1 MIRKLEH
8 SVKVNA
14 ENIRNV
20 FQVSY
25 KIEAKLLGA
34 RNFPPL
40 SRSIQSFINSANA
53 FYGFYTNKRLVA
65 VLEMKKEP
73 DSMLIQSLVVHP
85 DFFRRGI
92 ARKLI
97 EFILQKFDSNQFT
110 VETGKDNDPA
120 RKLYESFG
128 FQLVKTYI
136 AEENITKV
144 RYEKS

>member
-14 ENIRNV
+14 EEIRNV

-25 KIEAKLLGA
+25 KIEAKLIGA

-144 RYEKS
+144 RYQKS

>member
-14 ENIRNV
+14 EEIRNV

-34 RNFPPL
+34 KNFPPL
-40 SRSIQSFINSANA
+40 SRSIQSFSNSAND
-53 FYGFYTNKRLVA
+53 FFGYYEEEKLIA
-65 VLEMKKEP
+65 VIEMKKEP
-73 DSMLIQSLVVHP
+73 ESMLIQSLVVHP
-85 DFFRRGI
+85 GFFRRGI

-97 EFILQKFDSNQFT
+97 EFILRKYDSNQFA

-128 FQLVKTYI
+128 FQLVKTYN
-136 AEENITKV
+136 AEENIIKV
-144 RYEKS
+144 RYHKR

>member
-14 ENIRNV
+14 EEIRNV

-144 RYEKS
+144 RYQKS

>member
-1 MIRKLEH
+1 MIQKLEH
-8 SVKVNA
+8 RVKINA
-14 ENIRNV
+14 EEIRNV

-25 KIEAKLLGA
+25 KIEAQLLGA

-53 FYGFYTNKRLVA
+53 FYGFYTNKQLVA
-65 VLEMKKEP
+65 VLEMKKEQE
-73 DSMLIQSLVVHP
+73 SMLIQSLVVHP

-97 EFILQKFDSNQFT
+97 EFILQKSDSNQFA

-144 RYEKS
+144 RYHKR

>member
-1 MIRKLEH
+1 VIQKLEH
-8 SVKVNA
+8 RVKINA
-14 ENIRNV
+14 EEIRNV

-25 KIEAKLLGA
+25 KIEAQLLGA

-53 FYGFYTNKRLVA
+53 FYGFYTNKQLVA
-65 VLEMKKEP
+65 VLEMKKEQE
-73 DSMLIQSLVVHP
+73 SMLIQSLVVHP

-97 EFILQKFDSNQFT
+97 EFILQKSDSNQFA

-144 RYEKS
+144 RYHKR

>member
-1 MIRKLEH
+1 
-8 SVKVNA
+8 
-14 ENIRNV
+14 
-20 FQVSY
+20 
-25 KIEAKLLGA
+25 
-34 RNFPPL
+34 
-40 SRSIQSFINSANA
+40 
-53 FYGFYTNKRLVA
+53 
-65 VLEMKKEP
+65 MKKEP

-144 RYEKS
+144 RYQKS

>member
-14 ENIRNV
+14 EEIRNV

-34 RNFPPL
+34 KNFPPL
-40 SRSIQSFINSANA
+40 SRSIQSFSNSEND
-53 FYGFYTNKRLVA
+53 FFGYYEEEKLIA
-65 VLEMKKEP
+65 VIEMKKELE
-73 DSMLIQSLVVHP
+73 SMLIQSLVVHP
-85 DFFRRGI
+85 GFFRRGI

-97 EFILQKFDSNQFT
+97 EFILRKSDSNQFA
-110 VETGKDNDPA
+110 VETGKDNNPA

-128 FQLVKTYI
+128 FQLVKTYN
-136 AEENITKV
+136 AEENIIKV
-144 RYEKS
+144 RYHKR

>member
-14 ENIRNV
+14 EEIRNV

-144 RYEKS
+144 RYQKN

>member
-14 ENIRNV
+14 EDIRNV